1 MMTLARW
8 KVILVLLATIL
19 GLLFTLPNLL
29 PAKVRDGLPPFMPR
43 KTLNLGLDLQ
53 GGSYL
58 LYSVDTVALRNER
71 LANMTEDVRTT
82 FRDKQIAFS
91 DLANTG
97 GVITMRITDPNQIGD
112 ALN

>member
-8 KVILVLLATIL
+8 KVFLVILATIL

-29 PAKVRDGLPPFMPR
+29 PANVRDRLPGFMP
-43 KTLNLGLDLQ
+43 KNTLNLGLDLQ

-71 LANMTEDVRTT
+71 LTNLTEDVRTT
-82 FRDKQIAFS
+82 LRDKQIAFT
-91 DLANTG
+91 DLAVANG
-97 GVITMRITDPNQIGD
+97 AIGLRVTDPGQVN
-112 ALN
+112 